1 MNPSIAG
8 EACLFPK
15 SGDSKFAGDYMISSM
30 SSMTI
35 EEGGTEVTL
44 PRQFSKYSSQSFL
57 GPIDI
62 ALLLVLDWAANG
74 HNLAAMQSLLRTTS
88 FSIQIIPRSARL

>member
-8 EACLFPK
+8 EAYLFPE
-15 SGDSKFAGDYMISSM
+15 SGDSKFAGDSMISSM
-30 SSMTI
+30 TT

-44 PRQFSKYSSQSFL
+44 PRRFSKYSSQSFL
-57 GPIDI
+57 GPTDI
-62 ALLLVLDWAANG
+62 ALLLVLDWTARG

-88 FSIQIIPRSARL
+88 FSI

>member
-8 EACLFPK
+8 EAYLFPE
-15 SGDSKFAGDYMISSM
+15 SGDSKFVGDYMI

-57 GPIDI
+57 GPTDI
-62 ALLLVLDWAANG
+62 ALLLVLDWTARG

-88 FSIQIIPRSARL
+88 FFIQIIPRSARL